1 MKVLLVSTLDRGG
14 PVEQTAVLAE
24 GLVALGAGVAVACGS
39 VALRERL
46 DAAGIATLHLPVTSA
61 RDLRGA
67 GRLWRLT
74 GGADVVHGQDRRA
87 GLWTRLAPGRRGV
100 ARIYTVHGLPEPYL
114 PPPVGD
120 EHRSLR
126 DRLAY
131 EVVDAGL
138 ARRADALILPSEAL
152 AREFTERLHF
162 PAGRMVVVPNG
173 VAPLALPARRGT
185 AIGTLSLLEPVK
197 DLPTFLRAAAALHA
211 RRPDLRFTIAGDG
224 SEREPLQRLAGEL
237 GLGDVVSFPGFVPA
251 AQAIGELSMLV
262 MTSVFENAPMAVLEA
277 MAAGIPVVASRT
289 GGIPELVGEEGAQL
303 VAPGDVEGF
312 AAAIERLLD
321 DPGLAVA
328 QTRAA
333 ERRFAARYTVDANAR
348 ATLAV
353 YERALAAR
361 RG

>member
-24 GLVALGAGVAVACGS
+24 GLAALGVGVAVACGS
-39 VALRERL
+39 VALRARL
-46 DAAGIATLHLPVTSA
+46 DAAGIATLHVPVTSA

-67 GRLWRLT
+67 GRLWRLI

-87 GLWTRLAPGRRGV
+87 GLWTRLAPGMRHV
-100 ARIYTVHGLPEPYL
+100 ARIYTVHGLPDPYL

-120 EHRSLR
+120 ERPSAR

-152 AREFTERLHF
+152 AREFTRRLHF
-162 PAGRMVVVPNG
+162 PSTRMVVVPNG
-173 VAPLALPARRGT
+173 VAPLALPAERGA

-211 RRPDLRFTIAGDG
+211 RRPQLRFTIAGDG
-224 SEREPLQRLAGEL
+224 SQREPLQRLAGEL
-237 GLGDVVSFPGFVPA
+237 GLDAVVAFPGFVPA

-262 MTSVFENAPMAVLEA
+262 MTRCRERPEAVLEA

-289 GGIPELVGEEGAQL
+289 GGIPELVGEDGAQL
-303 VAPGDVEGF
+303 VTPGDVDGF

-321 DPGLAVA
+321 DPGLAAA

-333 ERRFAARYTVDANAR
+333 ALRFAERYTVDANAR

-353 YERALAAR
+353 YERAVAAR

>member
-1 MKVLLVSTLDRGG
+1 VKVLLVSTLERGG

-24 GLVALGAGVAVACGS
+24 GLAALGVRVAAACGS
-39 VALRERL
+39 VGLRDRL
-46 DAAGIATLHLPVTSA
+46 EGAGISTLHVPVTSA
-61 RDLRGA
+61 RDVRGA
-67 GRLWRLT
+67 GRLWRLMA
-74 GGADVVHGQDRRA
+74 GADVVHGQDRRA
-87 GLWTRLAPGRRGV
+87 GLWTRIAPGMRRV
-100 ARIYTVHGLPEPYL
+100 ARIYTVHGLPDPYL

-120 EHRSLR
+120 ERRSPR

-152 AREFTERLHF
+152 AHQFSERLHF
-162 PAGRMVVVPNG
+162 PPGRMVIVPNG
-173 VAPLALPARRGT
+173 VAPLRLPAERGT
-185 AIGTLSLLEPVK
+185 AIGTVSLLEPVK

-211 RRPDLRFTIAGDG
+211 RRPGLRFQIAGDG
-224 SEREPLQRLAGEL
+224 SQREPLEQLAREL
-237 GLGDVVSFPGFVPA
+237 DLEQVVAFPGFVPA
-251 AQAIGELSMLV
+251 AQAIGGLSMLV

-277 MAAGIPVVASRT
+277 MAASIPVVASRA
-289 GGIPELVGEEGAQL
+289 GGIPELVGEDGAQL
-303 VAPGDVEGF
+303 VTPGDAEGF

-321 DPGLAVA
+321 HPALAEA

-333 ERRFAARYTVDANAR
+333 AQRFDARYTVGANAR

>member
-1 MKVLLVSTLDRGG
+1 VKVLLVSTLDRGG

-24 GLVALGAGVAVACGS
+24 GLVALGVCVAVACGS
-39 VALRERL
+39 VALRDRL
-46 DAAGIATLHLPVTSA
+46 DAAGISTLHVPVTSS

-67 GRLWRLT
+67 ARLWRLI

-87 GLWTRLAPGRRGV
+87 GLWTRIVPGMRRV
-100 ARIYTVHGLPEPYL
+100 ARIYTVHGLPDPYL

-120 EHRSLR
+120 EHPSPR
-126 DRLAY
+126 DRFAY
-131 EVVDAGL
+131 ELVDAGL
-138 ARRADALILPSEAL
+138 ARRADALIFPSEAL
-152 AREFTERLHF
+152 ARQFTERLHF
-162 PAGRMVVVPNG
+162 PTARMVVVPNG
-173 VAPLALPARRGT
+173 VAPLTLPAERGT

-211 RRPDLRFTIAGDG
+211 RRPGLRFQIAGDG
-224 SEREPLQRLAGEL
+224 SQREPLERLTRKL
-237 GLGDVVSFPGFVPA
+237 GLAEIVAFPGFLPA
-251 AQAIGELSMLV
+251 AQAIGGLSMLV

-277 MAAGIPVVASRT
+277 MAASIPVVASRA
-289 GGIPELVGEEGAQL
+289 GGIPELVGEDGAQL
-303 VAPGDVEGF
+303 VTPGDVGGF

-321 DPGLAVA
+321 DPALAGA
-328 QTRAA
+328 QTRFAA
-333 ERRFAARYTVDANAR
+333 QRFAARYTVDANAR

>member
-1 MKVLLVSTLDRGG
+1 VKALLVSTLDRGG

-24 GLVALGAGVAVACGS
+24 GLVALGVQVAVACGS
-39 VALRERL
+39 VALRDRL
-46 DAAGIATLHLPVTSA
+46 DAAGLSTLHVPVTSA
-61 RDLRGA
+61 RDVRGA
-67 GRLWRLT
+67 GQLWRLMD
-74 GGADVVHGQDRRA
+74 GADIVHGQDRRA
-87 GLWTRLAPGRRGV
+87 GLWTRLAPGMRRV
-100 ARIYTVHGLPEPYL
+100 ARIYTVHGLPDPYL

-120 EHRSLR
+120 EHPSPR

-131 EVVDAGL
+131 EMVDAGL

-152 AREFTERLHF
+152 ARQFSDRLHF
-162 PAGRMVVVPNG
+162 PVARMVVVPNG
-173 VAPLALPARRGT
+173 VAPLTLPAERGT

-211 RRPDLRFTIAGDG
+211 RRPALRFQIAGDG
-224 SEREPLQRLAGEL
+224 SQREPLEQLAREL
-237 GLGDVVSFPGFVPA
+237 GLEEVVAFPGFVA
-251 AQAIGELSMLV
+251 AADGIGALSMLV

-277 MAAGIPVVASRT
+277 MAASIPVVASRT
-289 GGIPELVGEEGAQL
+289 GGIPELVGDDGAQL
-303 VAPGDVEGF
+303 VTPGNVDGF

-321 DPGLAVA
+321 DASLVEV

-333 ERRFAARYTVDANAR
+333 AQRFEARYTVDANAR